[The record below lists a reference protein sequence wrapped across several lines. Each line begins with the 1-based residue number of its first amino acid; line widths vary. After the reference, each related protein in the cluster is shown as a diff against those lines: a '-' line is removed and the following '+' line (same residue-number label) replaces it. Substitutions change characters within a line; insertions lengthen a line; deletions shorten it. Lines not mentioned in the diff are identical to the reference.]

1 MRLYTIYGV
10 IYPCTLRVTSKCN
23 GLRIIEAAAVR
34 ADHWSRSFF
43 LKNSLDGH
51 RLVRHDKSIIGNG
64 NAATDNLPCLKSIT
78 RIGNRGERDRFIC
91 LGEGR
96 RRTGGA
102 VSINLNSDSISVG
115 SIHIAADGAGIAAL
129 VIMRALYHPLVR
141 IRAKI
146 GAFLPM
152 FIGVIFPGIIIYMNM
167 QYDMHLDVITALI
180 VIGDLLCSF
189 INRQNAVFN
198 LAANPVTGFVN
209 IQFSKIDR
217 VVLIRFNRTPAITV
231 GISQLIIP
239 AEIQTGKPIMIAGQ
253 LFEIMIAADIQMGNL
268 IAAAVQF
275 YKLTEVVIDASN
287 ETESIGGVAAPTLQ
301 EAIMAAQGTEIDNI
315 SGATVT
321 TNAVKKA
328 AASCIEQAMGV
339 ASEEPAADTAG
350 DTGDDWLGEEPD
362 VQASETQD
370 FDVVI
375 IGAGLSGVCAAR
387 AAAEEGAKVA
397 IVEKSSSFNCRSG
410 EYALLNGS
418 LNKRW
423 GRENI
428 VDEDVVVDRL
438 MRECTYRNKRSILKK
453 WASHAH
459 EVMDWFIEAYPE
471 LTICDSTREA
481 VTQEQFDKGILVPL
495 AWPQPEPYDYR
506 NEEFPTFP
514 SSMEFR
520 SSRKDQQGFIVEA
533 NLNKAV
539 ENGAQT
545 FFGCFGTKLLKDSDG
560 RVTGVIIRDAQNDNK
575 YIQLNASKGVILAT
589 GDNSGDEKIMK
600 HFAPEIV
607 EKKIAN
613 MGAMGMLGV
622 DVEGKTVET
631 GDGLRMGAW
640 IGAKVQDFH
649 APMTHHMGSGMGVT
663 PFLQINKRGDRFMNE
678 CIPGQQLENQIELQP
693 ECTSFQ
699 LYDSKWGEEVP
710 YMPANHG
717 GLCYIIPEDED
728 ESNPNYTDRQYTK
741 ISAKAEAYQFK
752 ADTLEDLLTQCGFEG
767 DALDNAL
774 ASVERYNELAKAGS
788 DDDFGKPASRMFALE
803 NPPYYACQW
812 GTTSMLVCVGGLESD
827 ENCHTFTEEDPASP
841 KRDIIKGLYVCGNVQ
856 GSRYAVEY
864 PICMRGISHSLC
876 VYYGYIAGKNCV
888 AGV

>member
-1 MRLYTIYGV
+1 MKLRHQDGVDGVPLQQHRRKTQGQGALRGKRFQRRAGVQHAAVDLCRTGRKSPAGLGQGHLGGAAGEQGKIQLFFQIADLVAQGGLGAVQLPGGCGKIQRPAQGEKTQQLAVVHGRNLSFPGGQNKIAFSIAHQWRLIKSFYHCGKNFLFPFYFVIFYT
-10 IYPCTLRVTSKCN
+10 KCRSGIKIPQKREEEKKEKGAN
-23 GLRIIEAAAVR
+23 KMEKISRKGFLKVAAAAAMSGVT
-34 ADHWSRSFF
+34 AGA
-43 LKNSLDGH
+43 LTACNSASSSGTAASASGDAVYTPGTYTGTATG
-51 RLVRHDKSIIGNG
+51 IGEV
-64 NAATDNLPCLKSIT
+64 K
-78 RIGNRGERDRFIC
+78 
-91 LGEGR
+91 
-96 RRTGGA
+96 
-102 VSINLNSDSISVG
+102 
-115 SIHIAADGAGIAAL
+115 
-129 VIMRALYHPLVR
+129 
-141 IRAKI
+141 
-146 GAFLPM
+146 
-152 FIGVIFPGIIIYMNM
+152 
-167 QYDMHLDVITALI
+167 
-180 VIGDLLCSF
+180 
-189 INRQNAVFN
+189 
-198 LAANPVTGFVN
+198 VTMT
-209 IQFSKIDR
+209 FSE
-217 VVLIRFNRTPAITV
+217 TAIT
-231 GISQLIIP
+231 
-239 AEIQTGKPIMIAGQ
+239 
-253 LFEIMIAADIQMGNL
+253 D
-268 IAAAVQF
+268 
-275 YKLTEVVIDASN
+275 VVIDASN

-301 EAIMAAQGTEIDNI
+301 DAIMAAQNAEIDNV

-410 EYALLNGS
+410 EYALLNGT

-495 AWPQPEPYDYR
+495 AWPQPEHYDYR

-533 NLNKAV
+533 NLNKAI